1 MWAIWHTSNTSDDD
15 EEEGEE
21 EEERVGGVV
30 VLGGGGGGGRT
41 GKCSNCHTE
50 NPIFFLHN
58 AFQFITFY
66 HCRCEC
72 NAVMTASVDLGP

>member
-1 MWAIWHTSNTSDDD
+1 MKMWAIWHTSNTSDDD

-30 VLGGGGGGGRT
+30 VLGGGGRT

>member
-30 VLGGGGGGGRT
+30 VLGGGGRT

-58 AFQFITFY
+58 AFQFIIFY